1 MKENC
6 LERMERIGGERKIA
20 DFIVKQKQGYQF
32 KIEYARLRAEEFVRE
47 CGERELNC
55 HVSVGG
61 LDSITLFLFLK
72 SIGINVPGITVS
84 YLEDMSIQRM
94 HKALG
99 MIRLKSALKPDK
111 KTRWSKPEILQE
123 FGFPVL
129 SKEIAAKIE
138 TLANPTEKNKT
149 VRHAIITGE
158 TGEYGGF
165 QKNSRMKMSQKWL
178 EKFGGYAN
186 EAEGT
191 NYKIPDFKVSSK
203 CCYYLKEKPCDDWA
217 KENKS
222 VPFLGLMASEGGRRQ
237 KSLMINGCNYFGKST
252 IRSAPFAIFSRQDL
266 LQLALEMDRGVEKW
280 MERRILQRGN
290 KGRDHKRGMGNA
302 GKHYTRNLWN
312 D

>member
-111 KTRWSKPEILQE
+111 KQDGRNQKYCRSLDFLYFQKKLRQKLKRWQIQQRKIKRYGTQSLQE
-123 FGFPVL
+123 KRESTAG
-129 SKEIAAKIE
+129 SR
-138 TLANPTEKNKT
+138 KT
-149 VRHAIITGE
+149 
-158 TGEYGGF
+158 
-165 QKNSRMKMSQKWL
+165 
-178 EKFGGYAN
+178 
-186 EAEGT
+186 AE
-191 NYKIPDFKVSSK
+191 
-203 CCYYLKEKPCDDWA
+203 
-217 KENKS
+217 
-222 VPFLGLMASEGGRRQ
+222 
-237 KSLMINGCNYFGKST
+237 
-252 IRSAPFAIFSRQDL
+252 
-266 LQLALEMDRGVEKW
+266 
-280 MERRILQRGN
+280 
-290 KGRDHKRGMGNA
+290 
-302 GKHYTRNLWN
+302 
-312 D
+312 